1 MIKASSIAYAIFI
14 CVIIGVFC
22 YSLLVMSGH
31 AKIHQT
37 MLFTYVE
44 LISNNT
50 SAQEYF
56 LGKVKEL
63 KQEDIT
69 IDLFDN
75 GIVSLGSIKPWGFYD
90 VLTTKSIFKKDTIIQ
105 VALIGQKRN
114 KDTIALYLTDNNK
127 ALFMVEKAKITGDVF
142 LPKAGIKA
150 GYITA
155 SSYRKDN
162 FLLGSKKNSRTKLP
176 NMNTSVFT
184 YEPDEAVRVTFE
196 DITSTSMYYNSYANK
211 TIVIEVDEITI
222 RNKKLSGNII
232 LESRDSI
239 YIKKNNEFEDIIIK
253 APKVVFEK
261 GFKGNVQVIAE
272 DIVELEENVVLMY
285 PSGIMMSEKRSN
297 EKEVILKKDSKIL
310 GAIVVYDK
318 DNNVDKKITI
328 DEKAEVVG
336 TVFCNGK
343 VQLKGTVF
351 GTVYTNNFYLKTE
364 GSIYDNYI
372 MNGIIDRKSLP
383 DFFIGISLF
392 QTQVEQLETYA
403 IIKSI

>member
-1 MIKASSIAYAIFI
+1 
-14 CVIIGVFC
+14 
-22 YSLLVMSGH
+22 
-31 AKIHQT
+31 